1 MEEAQKIIKLD
12 ESVVNRIAA
21 GEIIQSPSSALKE
34 LIENRLAN
42 SNKVEIGEKF
52 QCKQTS
58 VFLNFKLGCQG

>member
-21 GEIIQSPSSALKE
+21 GEIIQAPSSALKE

-42 SNKVEIGEKF
+42 LDFEINEH
-52 QCKQTS
+52 
-58 VFLNFKLGCQG
+58 